1 MMLPRT
7 CKVTLFWSFFY
18 LLEKISFIN
27 ELLLGL
33 LYLYT
38 VYLQLVAWSCTLVWP
53 PSDGGRERLWSD
65 QGGAPVSRRPDQV
78 SHLLACFFLGLF
90 RFCFPRMGLILCHA
104 SPIAS
109 RIFVLWAGLFRFSA
123 RP

>member
-38 VYLQLVAWSCTLVWP
+38 VYLQLVAWSCTLVGHHSTAGGSGYGPTRVAP
-53 PSDGGRERLWSD
+53 PRRAD
-65 QGGAPVSRRPDQV
+65 QT
-78 SHLLACFFLGLF
+78 
-90 RFCFPRMGLILCHA
+90 RFPTF
-104 SPIAS
+104 
-109 RIFVLWAGLFRFSA
+109 
-123 RP
+123 